1 MSSPQAFWDGF
12 QFLIIGVIL
21 SIILVFYVGIAID
34 GTITQ
39 LESID
44 VLDVPGIWGSAA
56 ATDIYDWQKFA
67 YIIAISPA
75 ILGVIA
81 QVIAVVQK
89 ERVEEPEFYGT
100 QYSEEVDI

>member
-12 QFLIIGVIL
+12 QFLIIGTVL
-21 SIILVFYVGIAID
+21 SIILVLFVGVAID

-39 LESID
+39 LEAIY
-44 VLDVPGIWGSAA
+44 VLDVPGVWGSAA
-56 ATDIYDWQKFA
+56 STDIYFWQKLA

-81 QVIAVVQK
+81 QVVAAVMR
-89 ERVEEPEFYGT
+89 ERVEEEEQAFT
-100 QYSEEVDI
+100 QYGEDVDI